1 MEEDAS
7 ILSQQYQSL
16 KESAFHMNLKE
27 QLTKRNFRIEFAL
40 TFVILITTLF
50 ALTRFL
56 NSVEKREGVIFSDPI
71 LVLFNPVD
79 LTWLTF
85 TFIYASIFTSIFV
98 LMKDLPRMAFV
109 FQCYVVMVWIRMIAM
124 YLVPL
129 DPPETMIA
137 LNDPFVEI
145 FGTGQLLTRDLFF
158 SGHTAT
164 LLLLFLVMKKK
175 LYRKLLL
182 LSTMAVAVTVLLQH
196 VHYTIDVYAA
206 VFFGYGAYRIT
217 KKLRMKFGINPGF
230 NYC

>member
-1 MEEDAS
+1 
-7 ILSQQYQSL
+7 
-16 KESAFHMNLKE
+16 MNLKV
-27 QLTKRNFRIEFAL
+27 QLAERNFRIEFAL
-40 TFVILITTLF
+40 TFMILIATLF

-56 NSVEKREGVIFSDPI
+56 NAVEMREGVIFSDPV

-85 TFIYASIFTSIFV
+85 TFIYLSIFISLFV
-98 LMKDLPRMAFV
+98 LIKDLQRMAFA

-158 SGHTAT
+158 SGHTAS
-164 LLLLFLVMKKK
+164 LLLLFFVMEKK

-182 LSTMAVAVTVLLQH
+182 LSTMIVAVTVLLQH
-196 VHYTIDVYAA
+196 VHYTIDVFAA

-217 KKLRMKFGINPGF
+217 KKLRIKFGINPGF